1 MAKLKIEVHE
11 GGKPS
16 ATITIP
22 LWLARTA
29 SKVLPSSLG
38 KDMRKKIDID
48 AILQAAEDPEAHGV
62 ILQVEDHED
71 GDKVTISII
80 GNGTA

>member
-1 MAKLKIEVHE
+1 MAKIKIEIQE

-29 SKVLPSSLG
+29 SKVLPKSVDKNLR
-38 KDMRKKIDID
+38 DQIDIET
-48 AILQAAEDPEAHGV
+48 ILKAAEDSSAHGV
-62 ILQVEDHED
+62 IFEVEDHED
-71 GDKVTISII
+71 GDRVTISIV
-80 GNGTA
+80 GKD

>member
-1 MAKLKIEVHE
+1 MAKLKIEMHE

-29 SKVLPSSLG
+29 SKVLPNAVG
-38 KDMRKKIDID
+38 IDMRDKIDID
-48 AILQAAEDPEAHGV
+48 AILKAAEDPGAYGV
-62 ILQVEDHED
+62 IFEVEDHED
-71 GDKVTISII
+71 GDKVTISIT
-80 GNGTA
+80 GND